1 MQCNGRDVSMN
12 EKLPRSVGTHDG
24 MFHAD
29 EVTACALLILFG
41 CVDRDRIC
49 RTRDPHLLGTCEYV
63 CDVGGVYEPERKCF
77 DHHQVSY
84 QGPFSSAGMVLS
96 YLKQQ
101 QILSDEEY
109 QFFQGSI
116 IRGVDDH
123 DNGRSNQQVGVCTF
137 SHVIANF
144 APAEYRSSP
153 EELQRLFYEALD
165 FTLGHLRRL
174 HVRFLYN
181 QSCRQVVA
189 QQMDSKESY
198 LVFDEAIPWL
208 ESFFALGGKNHPASF
223 VIMPSQNHWKLR
235 GIPPDL
241 EHRMQV
247 RIPMPLPWAGLLGEE
262 LQKVTGM
269 PEAVFCH
276 KGRFISVWETKEA
289 ALRAMQKILV
299 AETHTKQFRSS

>member
-1 MQCNGRDVSMN
+1 MI
-12 EKLPRSVGTHDG
+12 EKIPRSVGIHDG

-29 EVTACALLILFG
+29 EVTACALLLLFD
-41 CVDRDRIC
+41 CIDRGQIY
-49 RTRDPHLLGTCEYV
+49 RTRDPLILDSCEYV
-63 CDVGGVYEPERKCF
+63 CDVGGIYDSDRKCF

-84 QGPFSSAGMVLS
+84 QGPLSSAGMILS

-109 QFFQGSI
+109 QFFQSSI

-123 DNGRSNQQVGVCTF
+123 DNGRSMQQIGVCTF

-153 EELQRLFYEALD
+153 EELQRLFYEAVD

-174 HVRFLYN
+174 HLRFLYN
-181 QSCRQVVA
+181 QSCRQIVA
-189 QQMDSKESY
+189 QQMEHQEVF
-198 LVFDEAIPWL
+198 LIFDESIPWL
-208 ESFFALGGKNHPASF
+208 ESFFFLGGKHHPAKF

-241 EHRMQV
+241 DHRMQV
-247 RIPMPLPWAGLLGEE
+247 RMPMPQMWAGLLGKE
-262 LQKVTGM
+262 LQEITGLQG
-269 PEAVFCH
+269 AVFCH
-276 KGRFISVWETKEA
+276 KGRFISVWETKEDALA
-289 ALRAMQKILV
+289 ALNKVLTM
-299 AETHTKQFRSS
+299 ESMTKNSRIT